1 MNLTQTTALKW
12 TFYALAA
19 AALLFLRRLFLGSMT
34 FFGVIP
40 FLPPVI
46 LAVMASFELPRSA
59 VIAGIVFGALCD
71 LVLPAPFACLYT
83 IAFTLAALL
92 ISTVVSNLLQQGF
105 ARALLSTVLAFLL
118 VDLLQAFALLP
129 RSAEDGRIFTRLDR
143 RFADAAPVRARNGA
157 LVSAAR
163 AGVSGAAR
171 HPPHL
176 PRLIFPISPKPQGKE
191 AAMDSKRF
199 TRRLIAL
206 GAAMFFCAL
215 VFVVTLFDAQIVNG
229 DDYLAQSIRTNAKSE
244 TVKASRGVITDRN
257 GKVLVSNRAVYT
269 LNFDSSLVSSDELN
283 DALLR
288 VIDLMNAQGVEIK
301 DTLPLARTSPYAY
314 DTANGSAKTLVKY
327 LVSLKWINEK
337 NVGDDG
343 LPTTLTGSALYLK
356 LRSEYGIDETLPN
369 STVRTLIGLRYSLA
383 SAKMNGSTT
392 FEFASD
398 VDVSL
403 ISLIKDGNY
412 AGVQVDTSSVRV
424 YETDYAAHVLGYTG
438 SIQDWDDYK
447 DKDGY
452 TLASTVGISGVENAF
467 EDYLHGSDGKRLVT
481 LNESGKITGELYS
494 VEPKP
499 GSTVALTIDIDFQAQ
514 VEEALKN
521 TVSSMTKSDGID
533 RGAAV
538 AVVQV
543 GTGDVLALASY
554 PTYFLSTFRQDLAEL
569 STDPLQPMWNRAT
582 QGKYAPGSTL
592 KPLTAIAALES
603 GATTVREKIYD
614 SGKWTYPGYSASY
627 TYCWKRSGHGSLNVR
642 GAIMNSC
649 NYFFA
654 EMGYRMGMDT
664 LREYYAKFGLGAPTG
679 IEIGDTAGRLPSQN
693 EGENLAPW
701 AAFGQANQEYS
712 PLQLA
717 NYIATLCGGGD
728 RYATHLLKNVRSSGS
743 GALESVYD
751 AEPVETIAMSSEN
764 LSAVLAGMH
773 DLATDGAVSQYF
785 KDCIV
790 DAAAKTGTIQTGD
803 TKNNNGA
810 FVCFAP
816 YDDPQIAVAIV
827 IEKGG
832 SGAALASTAVQV
844 LNAYFSNTSASSAI
858 TGENTLLG

>member
-1 MNLTQTTALKW
+1 
-12 TFYALAA
+12 
-19 AALLFLRRLFLGSMT
+19 
-34 FFGVIP
+34 
-40 FLPPVI
+40 
-46 LAVMASFELPRSA
+46 
-59 VIAGIVFGALCD
+59 
-71 LVLPAPFACLYT
+71 
-83 IAFTLAALL
+83 
-92 ISTVVSNLLQQGF
+92 
-105 ARALLSTVLAFLL
+105 
-118 VDLLQAFALLP
+118 
-129 RSAEDGRIFTRLDR
+129 
-143 RFADAAPVRARNGA
+143 
-157 LVSAAR
+157 
-163 AGVSGAAR
+163 
-171 HPPHL
+171 
-176 PRLIFPISPKPQGKE
+176 
-191 AAMDSKRF
+191 MDPKRF
-199 TRRLIAL
+199 NRRLIAL
-206 GAAMFFCAL
+206 GAVVFLCAL
-215 VFVVTLFDAQIVNG
+215 VFVVTMFDAQILNG
-229 DDYLAQSIRTNAKSE
+229 DDYLAKSIRTNAKVE
-244 TVKASRGVITDRN
+244 TVKGTRGIITDRN
-257 GKVLVSNRAVYT
+257 GKILVSNRAVYT

-288 VIDLMNAQGVEIK
+288 LIDLMNAQGVEIK
-301 DTLPLARTSPYAY
+301 DTIPLSQSVPYAY
-314 DTANGSAKTLVKY
+314 DTTDGGAKALVKY
-327 LVSLKWINEK
+327 LVSLKWMDE
-337 NVGDDG
+337 DDVDESG
-343 LPTTLTGSALYLK
+343 LPASITGPSLYLR
-356 LRSEYGIDETLPN
+356 LRSEYGVDASLPAA
-369 STVRTLIGLRYSLA
+369 TARTLVGLRYSLA
-383 SAKMNGSTT
+383 VAKLNGSSV

-398 VDVSL
+398 VDVAL
-403 ISLIKDGNY
+403 ISIIKDGNY
-412 AGVQVDTSSVRV
+412 QGVQVDTSSVRV

-452 TLASTVGISGVENAF
+452 TLASIVGISGAESAF
-467 EDYLHGSDGKRLVT
+467 EEYLHGNAGKRLVT
-481 LNESGKITGELYS
+481 FDNDSGKITGELYS

-554 PTYFLSTFRQDLAEL
+554 PTYSLSTFRQDLAEL

-627 TYCWKRSGHGSLNVR
+627 TYCWKRSGHGSLNIR

-664 LREYYAKFGLGAPTG
+664 LREYYAKFGLGSPTG

-743 GALESVYD
+743 GALEYVYD

-790 DAAAKTGTIQTGD
+790 DAAAKTGTVQTGD

>member
-1 MNLTQTTALKW
+1 
-12 TFYALAA
+12 
-19 AALLFLRRLFLGSMT
+19 
-34 FFGVIP
+34 
-40 FLPPVI
+40 
-46 LAVMASFELPRSA
+46 
-59 VIAGIVFGALCD
+59 
-71 LVLPAPFACLYT
+71 
-83 IAFTLAALL
+83 
-92 ISTVVSNLLQQGF
+92 
-105 ARALLSTVLAFLL
+105 
-118 VDLLQAFALLP
+118 
-129 RSAEDGRIFTRLDR
+129 
-143 RFADAAPVRARNGA
+143 
-157 LVSAAR
+157 
-163 AGVSGAAR
+163 
-171 HPPHL
+171 
-176 PRLIFPISPKPQGKE
+176 
-191 AAMDSKRF
+191 MDPKRF
-199 TRRLIAL
+199 TRRLVAL
-206 GAAMFFCAL
+206 GAAMFLCAL
-215 VFVVTLFDAQIVNG
+215 VFVITLFDAQIVNG

-538 AVVQV
+538 AVVPGRHGRRAGARLVSDLFPLDVPSGPCRALHRPLAADVESRHAGKIRPRLDLEAADGHRRARIRRDDRARKDLRLRQV
-543 GTGDVLALASY
+543 DVPRLLRELHLLLEAQRPRLAQR
-554 PTYFLSTFRQDLAEL
+554 PRRDHEFLQLFHRR
-569 STDPLQPMWNRAT
+569 N
-582 QGKYAPGSTL
+582 
-592 KPLTAIAALES
+592 
-603 GATTVREKIYD
+603 GATAWA
-614 SGKWTYPGYSASY
+614 WTRCASIMRNSASAPRPAL
-627 TYCWKRSGHGSLNVR
+627 RSATPRAASPRRTRARTLPRGRRSVR
-642 GAIMNSC
+642 RIRNTPPSSSQITSRRSAAGV
-649 NYFFA
+649 
-654 EMGYRMGMDT
+654 
-664 LREYYAKFGLGAPTG
+664 
-679 IEIGDTAGRLPSQN
+679 TATPRT
-693 EGENLAPW
+693 
-701 AAFGQANQEYS
+701 F
-712 PLQLA
+712 
-717 NYIATLCGGGD
+717 
-728 RYATHLLKNVRSSGS
+728 
-743 GALESVYD
+743 
-751 AEPVETIAMSSEN
+751 
-764 LSAVLAGMH
+764 
-773 DLATDGAVSQYF
+773 
-785 KDCIV
+785 
-790 DAAAKTGTIQTGD
+790 
-803 TKNNNGA
+803 
-810 FVCFAP
+810 
-816 YDDPQIAVAIV
+816 
-827 IEKGG
+827 
-832 SGAALASTAVQV
+832 
-844 LNAYFSNTSASSAI
+844 
-858 TGENTLLG
+858 

>member
-1 MNLTQTTALKW
+1 
-12 TFYALAA
+12 
-19 AALLFLRRLFLGSMT
+19 
-34 FFGVIP
+34 
-40 FLPPVI
+40 
-46 LAVMASFELPRSA
+46 
-59 VIAGIVFGALCD
+59 
-71 LVLPAPFACLYT
+71 
-83 IAFTLAALL
+83 
-92 ISTVVSNLLQQGF
+92 
-105 ARALLSTVLAFLL
+105 
-118 VDLLQAFALLP
+118 
-129 RSAEDGRIFTRLDR
+129 
-143 RFADAAPVRARNGA
+143 
-157 LVSAAR
+157 
-163 AGVSGAAR
+163 
-171 HPPHL
+171 
-176 PRLIFPISPKPQGKE
+176 
-191 AAMDSKRF
+191 MDSKRF
-199 TRRLIAL
+199 TRRLVSL

-288 VIDLMNAQGVEIK
+288 VIELMNAQGVEIK

-327 LVSLKWINEK
+327 LVSLKWIDEK

-343 LPTTLTGSALYLK
+343 LPTTLTGSVLYLK
-356 LRSEYGIDETLPN
+356 LRSEYGIDETLPTG
-369 STVRTLIGLRYSLA
+369 TVRTLIGLRYSLA

-554 PTYFLSTFRQDLAEL
+554 PTYSLSTFRQDLAEL

-664 LREYYAKFGLGAPTG
+664 LREYLTWVKDTGLVTN
-679 IEIGDTAGRLPSQN
+679 IE
-693 EGENLAPW
+693 
-701 AAFGQANQEYS
+701 
-712 PLQLA
+712 
-717 NYIATLCGGGD
+717 
-728 RYATHLLKNVRSSGS
+728 LKN
-743 GALESVYD
+743 SVYYYEHLEEKVID
-751 AEPVETIAMSSEN
+751 MVREFGMEDRVIFSSFNLVSINKCKKLLPEVPMGYLMEARMDNMGFFTEENGVEYYHPDKNFLTEEMVQDCHAHGIGVN
-764 LSAVLAGMH
+764 VWTVNKK
-773 DLATDGAVSQYF
+773 DLMKQLNSWKVDGIF
-785 KDCIV
+785 TNFPDR
-790 DAAAKTGTIQTGD
+790 AKELGL
-803 TKNNNGA
+803 
-810 FVCFAP
+810 
-816 YDDPQIAVAIV
+816 
-827 IEKGG
+827 EK
-832 SGAALASTAVQV
+832 
-844 LNAYFSNTSASSAI
+844 
-858 TGENTLLG
+858 

>member
-1 MNLTQTTALKW
+1 
-12 TFYALAA
+12 
-19 AALLFLRRLFLGSMT
+19 
-34 FFGVIP
+34 
-40 FLPPVI
+40 
-46 LAVMASFELPRSA
+46 
-59 VIAGIVFGALCD
+59 
-71 LVLPAPFACLYT
+71 
-83 IAFTLAALL
+83 
-92 ISTVVSNLLQQGF
+92 
-105 ARALLSTVLAFLL
+105 
-118 VDLLQAFALLP
+118 
-129 RSAEDGRIFTRLDR
+129 
-143 RFADAAPVRARNGA
+143 
-157 LVSAAR
+157 
-163 AGVSGAAR
+163 
-171 HPPHL
+171 
-176 PRLIFPISPKPQGKE
+176 
-191 AAMDSKRF
+191 MDSKRF
-199 TRRLIAL
+199 TRRLVAL
-206 GAAMFFCAL
+206 GAAMFLCAL

-356 LRSEYGIDETLPN
+356 LRSEYGIDKALPTG
-369 STVRTLIGLRYSLA
+369 TVRTLIGLRYSLA
-383 SAKMNGSTT
+383 VAKLNGSSV

-398 VDVSL
+398 VDVAL
-403 ISLIKDGNY
+403 ISIIKDGNY
-412 AGVQVDTSSVRV
+412 QGVQVDTSSVRV

-447 DKDGY
+447 DKPGY
-452 TLASTVGISGVENAF
+452 TLASIVGISGAESAF
-467 EDYLHGSDGKRLVT
+467 EEYLHGDAGKRLVT
-481 LNESGKITGELYS
+481 YDNDSGKITGELYS

-499 GSTVALTIDIDFQAQ
+499 GSTVALTIDIDFQED
-514 VEEALKN
+514 VEQSLER
-521 TVSSMTKSDGID
+521 TVGAMNKADGIE

-554 PTYFLSTFRQDLAEL
+554 PTYSLATFRQDIAAL
-569 STDPLQPMWNRAT
+569 SSDSVRRPLWNRAT
-582 QGKYAPGSTL
+582 QASYAPGSTL

-603 GATTVREKIYD
+603 GATTVREKLYD
-614 SGKWTYPGYSASY
+614 SGKWVYPGYSASY

-728 RYATHLLKNVRSSGS
+728 RYATHLLKTARSSGS
-743 GALESVYD
+743 GALEYVYD
-751 AEPVETIAMSSEN
+751 AEPVERVEMSSEN

-773 DLATDGAVSQYF
+773 DLAADGAVSQYF

-810 FVCFAP
+810 FVCIAP

>member
-1 MNLTQTTALKW
+1 
-12 TFYALAA
+12 
-19 AALLFLRRLFLGSMT
+19 
-34 FFGVIP
+34 
-40 FLPPVI
+40 
-46 LAVMASFELPRSA
+46 
-59 VIAGIVFGALCD
+59 
-71 LVLPAPFACLYT
+71 
-83 IAFTLAALL
+83 
-92 ISTVVSNLLQQGF
+92 
-105 ARALLSTVLAFLL
+105 
-118 VDLLQAFALLP
+118 
-129 RSAEDGRIFTRLDR
+129 
-143 RFADAAPVRARNGA
+143 
-157 LVSAAR
+157 
-163 AGVSGAAR
+163 
-171 HPPHL
+171 
-176 PRLIFPISPKPQGKE
+176 
-191 AAMDSKRF
+191 MDPKRF

-206 GAAMFFCAL
+206 GAAMFLCAL

-229 DDYLAQSIRTNAKSE
+229 DDYLDKSIRTNAKTE
-244 TVKASRGVITDRN
+244 TVKASRGILTDRN

-288 VIDLMNAQGVEIK
+288 VIGLMNAQGVEIK
-301 DTLPLARTSPYAY
+301 DALPLARTSPYAY

-327 LVSLKWINEK
+327 LVSLKWINET

>member
-1 MNLTQTTALKW
+1 
-12 TFYALAA
+12 
-19 AALLFLRRLFLGSMT
+19 
-34 FFGVIP
+34 
-40 FLPPVI
+40 
-46 LAVMASFELPRSA
+46 
-59 VIAGIVFGALCD
+59 
-71 LVLPAPFACLYT
+71 
-83 IAFTLAALL
+83 
-92 ISTVVSNLLQQGF
+92 
-105 ARALLSTVLAFLL
+105 
-118 VDLLQAFALLP
+118 
-129 RSAEDGRIFTRLDR
+129 
-143 RFADAAPVRARNGA
+143 
-157 LVSAAR
+157 
-163 AGVSGAAR
+163 
-171 HPPHL
+171 
-176 PRLIFPISPKPQGKE
+176 
-191 AAMDSKRF
+191 MDPKRF
-199 TRRLIAL
+199 NRRLIAL
-206 GAAMFFCAL
+206 GAVVFLCAL
-215 VFVVTLFDAQIVNG
+215 VFVVTMFDAQILNG
-229 DDYLAQSIRTNAKSE
+229 DDYLAKSIRTNAKVE
-244 TVKASRGVITDRN
+244 TVKGTRGIITDRN
-257 GKVLVSNRAVYT
+257 GKILVSNRAVYT

-288 VIDLMNAQGVEIK
+288 LIELMNAQGVEIQ
-301 DTLPLARTSPYAY
+301 DTLPLSQSVPFAY
-314 DTANGSAKTLVKY
+314 DTTDGGAKALVKY
-327 LVSLKWINEK
+327 LVSLKWMDE
-337 NVGDDG
+337 DDVDESG
-343 LPTTLTGSALYLK
+343 LPANITGPSLYLR
-356 LRSEYGIDETLPN
+356 LRSEYGVDASLPAA
-369 STVRTLIGLRYSLA
+369 TARTLVGLRYSLA
-383 SAKMNGSTT
+383 VAKLNGSSV

-398 VDVSL
+398 VDVAL
-403 ISLIKDGNY
+403 ISIIKDGNY
-412 AGVQVDTSSVRV
+412 LGVQVDTSSVRV

-452 TLASTVGISGVENAF
+452 TLASIVGISGAESAF
-467 EDYLHGSDGKRLVT
+467 EEYLHGNAGKRLVT
-481 LNESGKITGELYS
+481 FDNDSGKITGELYS

-554 PTYFLSTFRQDLAEL
+554 PTYSLSTFRQDLAEL

-664 LREYYAKFGLGAPTG
+664 LREYYAKFGLGSPTG

-743 GALESVYD
+743 GALEYVYD

-790 DAAAKTGTIQTGD
+790 DAAAKTGTVQTGD

>member
-1 MNLTQTTALKW
+1 
-12 TFYALAA
+12 
-19 AALLFLRRLFLGSMT
+19 
-34 FFGVIP
+34 
-40 FLPPVI
+40 
-46 LAVMASFELPRSA
+46 
-59 VIAGIVFGALCD
+59 
-71 LVLPAPFACLYT
+71 
-83 IAFTLAALL
+83 
-92 ISTVVSNLLQQGF
+92 
-105 ARALLSTVLAFLL
+105 
-118 VDLLQAFALLP
+118 
-129 RSAEDGRIFTRLDR
+129 
-143 RFADAAPVRARNGA
+143 
-157 LVSAAR
+157 
-163 AGVSGAAR
+163 
-171 HPPHL
+171 
-176 PRLIFPISPKPQGKE
+176 
-191 AAMDSKRF
+191 MDSKRF

-206 GAAMFFCAL
+206 GAAMFLCAL
-215 VFVVTLFDAQIVNG
+215 VFVITLFDAQIVNG
-229 DDYLAQSIRTNAKSE
+229 DDYLAKSVRANAKVE
-244 TVKASRGVITDRN
+244 TVKGTRGILTDRN

-288 VIDLMNAQGVEIK
+288 VIELMNAQGVEIK
-301 DTLPLARTSPYAY
+301 D
-314 DTANGSAKTLVKY
+314 
-327 LVSLKWINEK
+327 
-337 NVGDDG
+337 
-343 LPTTLTGSALYLK
+343 PTTLTGSALYLK

-467 EDYLHGSDGKRLVT
+467 EDYLHGDAGKRLVT
-481 LNESGKITGELYS
+481 FDNDSGKITSELYS

-499 GSTVALTIDIDFQAQ
+499 GSTVALTIDVDFQAQ

-554 PTYFLSTFRQDLAEL
+554 PTYSLSTFRQDLAEL

-664 LREYYAKFGLGAPTG
+664 LREYYAKFGLGSPTG

-743 GALESVYD
+743 GALEYVYD

-773 DLATDGAVSQYF
+773 DLAADGAVSQYF

>member
-1 MNLTQTTALKW
+1 
-12 TFYALAA
+12 
-19 AALLFLRRLFLGSMT
+19 
-34 FFGVIP
+34 
-40 FLPPVI
+40 
-46 LAVMASFELPRSA
+46 
-59 VIAGIVFGALCD
+59 
-71 LVLPAPFACLYT
+71 
-83 IAFTLAALL
+83 
-92 ISTVVSNLLQQGF
+92 
-105 ARALLSTVLAFLL
+105 
-118 VDLLQAFALLP
+118 
-129 RSAEDGRIFTRLDR
+129 
-143 RFADAAPVRARNGA
+143 
-157 LVSAAR
+157 
-163 AGVSGAAR
+163 
-171 HPPHL
+171 
-176 PRLIFPISPKPQGKE
+176 
-191 AAMDSKRF
+191 MDPKRF

-206 GAAMFFCAL
+206 GAAMFLVAL
-215 VFVVTLFDAQIVNG
+215 VFVVTLFDAQIVHG
-229 DDYLAQSIRTNAKSE
+229 DDYLAKSIRTNAKVE
-244 TVKASRGVITDRN
+244 TVKGTRGVITDRN

-269 LNFDSSLVSSDELN
+269 LNFDLSLVSSDELN

-288 VIDLMNAQGVEIK
+288 LIELMNAQGVEIR
-301 DTLPLARTSPYAY
+301 DILPLSQEAPYVY
-314 DTANGSAKTLVKY
+314 DTAKGGARALVKY
-327 LVSLKWINEK
+327 LVSLKWMDEK
-337 NVGDDG
+337 NVDEDG
-343 LPTTLTGSALYLK
+343 LPTSITGPALYLR
-356 LRSEYGIDETLPN
+356 LCSEYDVSEALPDD
-369 STVRTLIGLRYSLA
+369 TARTLVGLRYALA
-383 SAKMNGSTT
+383 SARLNGSTV

-398 VDVSL
+398 VDVAL
-403 ISLIKDGNY
+403 ISLIKDGSY

-438 SIQDWDDYK
+438 SIEDWDDYK

-452 TLASTVGISGVENAF
+452 TLASIVGKSGAESAF
-467 EDYLHGSDGKRLVT
+467 EEYLHGSDGKRLVT
-481 LNESGKITGELYS
+481 FNDSGKVTGELYS

-499 GSTVALTIDIDFQAQ
+499 GSTVALTIDIDFQED
-514 VEEALKN
+514 VEQALES
-521 TVSSMTKSDGID
+521 TVTAMTKADGID

-554 PTYFLSTFRQDLAEL
+554 PTYSLSTFRDEIAALT
-569 STDPLQPMWNRAT
+569 SDTMQPMWNRAT
-582 QGKYAPGSTL
+582 QGTYAPGSTL

-603 GATTVREKIYD
+603 GATTVRETLYD
-614 SGKWTYPGYSASY
+614 SGKWVYPGYSASY

-649 NYFFA
+649 NYYFA

-664 LREYYAKFGLGAPTG
+664 LRKYYADFGLGSPTG
-679 IEIGDTAGRLPSQN
+679 IEIGDAAGRLPSQN

-701 AAFGQANQEYS
+701 AAFGQANQLYT

-717 NYIATLCGGGD
+717 NYIATLSGGGD
-728 RYATHLLKNVRSSGS
+728 RYATHLLKNVRESGT
-743 GALESVYD
+743 GALEYVYD
-751 AEPVETIAMSSEN
+751 AEPVQTIAMSEEN

-773 DLATDGAVSQYF
+773 DLATDGAVSSYF

-832 SGAALASTAVQV
+832 TGAALASTAVQV
-844 LNAYFSNTSASSAI
+844 LNAYFSNAAANTTV

>member
-1 MNLTQTTALKW
+1 
-12 TFYALAA
+12 
-19 AALLFLRRLFLGSMT
+19 
-34 FFGVIP
+34 
-40 FLPPVI
+40 
-46 LAVMASFELPRSA
+46 
-59 VIAGIVFGALCD
+59 
-71 LVLPAPFACLYT
+71 
-83 IAFTLAALL
+83 
-92 ISTVVSNLLQQGF
+92 
-105 ARALLSTVLAFLL
+105 
-118 VDLLQAFALLP
+118 
-129 RSAEDGRIFTRLDR
+129 
-143 RFADAAPVRARNGA
+143 
-157 LVSAAR
+157 
-163 AGVSGAAR
+163 
-171 HPPHL
+171 
-176 PRLIFPISPKPQGKE
+176 
-191 AAMDSKRF
+191 MDPKRF
-199 TRRLIAL
+199 NRRLIAL
-206 GAAMFFCAL
+206 GAVVFLCAL
-215 VFVVTLFDAQIVNG
+215 VFVVTMFDAQILNG
-229 DDYLAQSIRTNAKSE
+229 DDYLAKSIRTNAKVE
-244 TVKASRGVITDRN
+244 TVKGTRGVITDRN

-269 LNFDSSLVSSDELN
+269 LNFDTSLVSSDELN

-288 VIDLMNAQGVEIK
+288 LIDLMNAQGVEIK
-301 DTLPLARTSPYAY
+301 DTIPLSQSVPFAY
-314 DTANGSAKTLVKY
+314 DTTDGGAKALVKY
-327 LVSLKWINEK
+327 LVSLKWMNE
-337 NVGDDG
+337 DDVDESG
-343 LPTTLTGSALYLK
+343 LPASITGPSLYLR
-356 LRSEYGIDETLPN
+356 LRSEYGIDGSLPAA
-369 STVRTLIGLRYSLA
+369 TARTLVGLRYSLA
-383 SAKMNGSTT
+383 VAKLNGSSV

-398 VDVSL
+398 VDVAL
-403 ISLIKDGNY
+403 ISIIKDGNY
-412 AGVQVDTSSVRV
+412 QGVQVDTSSVRV

-452 TLASTVGISGVENAF
+452 TLASIVGISGAESAF
-467 EDYLHGSDGKRLVT
+467 EEYLHGNAGKRLVT
-481 LNESGKITGELYS
+481 FDNDSGKITGELYS

-554 PTYFLSTFRQDLAEL
+554 PTYSLSTFRQDLAEL

-743 GALESVYD
+743 GALKYVYD
-751 AEPVETIAMSSEN
+751 AEPVERVEMSSEN

-785 KDCIV
+785 KNCIV